1 MKIPAD
7 AVPPLGNVSR
17 ELEGDRKAE
26 PVGNAARLANE
37 LSTSLR
43 GQPPPF
49 GEQQARTLSPSQS
62 PTPAA
67 VSQEHE
73 GPPPGVERRQQ
84 PERRS
89 ENRPVLLDTRARKG
103 RRQDPGEVRINI
115 KV

>member
-1 MKIPAD
+1 MKIPTEAM
-7 AVPPLGNVSR
+7 PPLGNVSK
-17 ELEGDRKAE
+17 EFEGERKAE

-43 GQPPPF
+43 GQSPPF
-49 GEQQARTLSPSQS
+49 GEQQTRAQPQS
-62 PTPAA
+62 PAAA
-67 VSQEHE
+67 VSREHE
-73 GPPPGVERRQQ
+73 APPPVVERRQQ

-103 RRQDPGEVRINI
+103 RRQNPGEVRINI

>member
-1 MKIPAD
+1 MKIPTD
-7 AVPPLGNVSR
+7 AMPPLRNVSR
-17 ELEGDRKAE
+17 ELEEDRKAE

-37 LSTSLR
+37 LSTSSR
-43 GQPPPF
+43 RQPPPF
-49 GEQQARTLSPSQS
+49 GEQQARAPSQS

-67 VSQEHE
+67 ASREQQD
-73 GPPPGVERRQQ
+73 PPPAVERRQQ

-103 RRQDPGEVRINI
+103 RRQNPGEVRINI

>member
-1 MKIPAD
+1 MKIPTD
-7 AVPPLGNVSR
+7 AMPPLRNVSR
-17 ELEGDRKAE
+17 ELEEDRKAE

-43 GQPPPF
+43 RQPPPF
-49 GEQQARTLSPSQS
+49 GEQQARAPSQL
-62 PTPAA
+62 PTPVA
-67 VSQEHE
+67 VSREQQD
-73 GPPPGVERRQQ
+73 PPPAVERRQQ

-103 RRQDPGEVRINI
+103 RRQNPGEVRINI

>member
-1 MKIPAD
+1 MKIPTD
-7 AVPPLGNVSR
+7 VMPPLGNVSK

-43 GQPPPF
+43 GQAPPF
-49 GEQQARTLSPSQS
+49 GEQQARAQS
-62 PTPAA
+62 PTAP
-67 VSQEHE
+67 VSREHE
-73 GPPPGVERRQQ
+73 GPPPAVERRQQ

-103 RRQDPGEVRINI
+103 RRQNPGEVRISI

>member
-1 MKIPAD
+1 MKIPTD
-7 AVPPLGNVSR
+7 VMPPLGNVSK

-43 GQPPPF
+43 GQAPPF
-49 GEQQARTLSPSQS
+49 GEQQARAQS
-62 PTPAA
+62 PTAA
-67 VSQEHE
+67 VSREHE
-73 GPPPGVERRQQ
+73 APPPAVERRQQ